1 MERCDYCG
9 SILKIGNVS
18 EFLEK
23 IIKLINDDQLN
34 VPSRSQV
41 KCHRRYYLFHKM
53 RERGLS
59 LQQVGDYFGR
69 DHATVLHGVK
79 MHNTYT
85 EQKDFKYLKD
95 TEEYDNLFQDNQ

>member
-1 MERCDYCG
+1 MERCECCG

-23 IIKLINDDQLN
+23 INGLIDNDQLN
-34 VPSRSQV
+34 VKSRSQIR
-41 KCHRRYYLFHKM
+41 CHRRYYLYNKM

-59 LQQVGDYFGR
+59 LQQIGDCFNR
-69 DHATVLHGVK
+69 DHATVIYGIK

-85 EQKDFKYLKD
+85 SQKDSKYLND
-95 TEEYDNLFQDNQ
+95 TEEYDNFFQNNQ

>member
-1 MERCDYCG
+1 
-9 SILKIGNVS
+9 
-18 EFLEK
+18 
-23 IIKLINDDQLN
+23 
-34 VPSRSQV
+34 
-41 KCHRRYYLFHKM
+41 M